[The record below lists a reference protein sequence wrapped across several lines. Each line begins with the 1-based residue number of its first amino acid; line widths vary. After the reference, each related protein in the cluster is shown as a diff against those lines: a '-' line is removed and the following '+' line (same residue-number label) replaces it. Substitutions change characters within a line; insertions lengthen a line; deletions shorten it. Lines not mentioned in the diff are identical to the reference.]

1 MYTSTD
7 NYDLMW
13 EAAKTSISDHI
24 VLPFIWKL
32 LFLEHLLRSNMK
44 RKISQLFNAWFVFS
58 FTSREDNQQLLRN
71 TKNKPNY
78 IYHKSSWSK
87 SSAWTLANQRGE
99 RKDRNIITGFKQLPN
114 MQLSSKLTHLFI
126 SWFDLLLN
134 VNIIKGVGQ
143 QIFFTDVLPLHLLHL
158 LQFFLCYFSFIFRLR
173 NPVMCSRSRFWV
185 TWRRQSR
192 ILSVSQCTKF
202 SGVSTIRD
210 RYKTLSTKELSH
222 FPWSFWR
229 YATRLKIL
237 LTHFRY
243 NCRVPFAI
251 SDAFSTRAIT
261 YEDVI
266 TITLRIR
273 GLFNLMENTPLIAN
287 SVNL

>member
-78 IYHKSSWSK
+78 IYHKSSWRK

-99 RKDRNIITGFKQLPN
+99 GKDRNIITGFKQLPN

-202 SGVSTIRD
+202 SGVSTTGD
-210 RYKTLSTKELSH
+210 RYNTLRTKELAH

-229 YATRLKIL
+229 YATCLKIL

-243 NCRVPFAI
+243 KCRVLFAI

-273 GLFNLMENTPLIAN
+273 GLFNLMDNTPLIAN

>member
-1 MYTSTD
+1 
-7 NYDLMW
+7 
-13 EAAKTSISDHI
+13 
-24 VLPFIWKL
+24 
-32 LFLEHLLRSNMK
+32 MK
-44 RKISQLFNAWFVFS
+44 KKISQLFNAWFVFS

-87 SSAWTLANQRGE
+87 PSAWTLANQRGE
-99 RKDRNIITGFKQLPN
+99 EKDRNIITGFKQLPN
-114 MQLSSKLTHLFI
+114 MQSSFKIDTFIPILIRSLVKCKHNKRCWPTDFFYWCITLT
-126 SWFDLLLN
+126 SSPSS
-134 VNIIKGVGQ
+134 
-143 QIFFTDVLPLHLLHL
+143 T
-158 LQFFLCYFSFIFRLR
+158 FFLCYFSFIFRLR
-173 NPVMCSRSRFWV
+173 NPVMCPRSRFWV

-192 ILSVSQCTKF
+192 ISSVWQCTKF
-202 SGVSTIRD
+202 SEVSTTGD
-210 RYKTLSTKELSH
+210 RYNTRGTKELAH

-229 YATRLKIL
+229 YATCLKIL

-243 NCRVPFAI
+243 KCRVLFAI

-261 YEDVI
+261 YQDVI